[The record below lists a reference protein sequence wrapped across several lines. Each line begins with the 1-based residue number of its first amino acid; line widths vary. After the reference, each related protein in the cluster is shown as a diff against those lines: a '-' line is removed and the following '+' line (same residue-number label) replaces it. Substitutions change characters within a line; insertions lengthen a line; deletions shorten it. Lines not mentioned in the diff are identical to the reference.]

1 MSTPTVTRYTFF
13 SVYYG
18 GKLSVESMF
27 NFLVE
32 EKYPNAHFFVDE
44 VPFEWISKVICCF
57 KKKPEVYTWLA
68 ISPEIGRNPLKKSVL
83 EDLVMK
89 TSGQEVL
96 DKEILVQEV
105 AKRPPYCRAGTTVG
119 AKKVFCKC

>member
-1 MSTPTVTRYTFF
+1 MGKMMGTLIGAVRRVYPLRGPRWCCAQPLQSPASGSPSPPPEMSTPTVTRYTFF

-44 VPFEWISKVICCF
+44 VPFEWIS
-57 KKKPEVYTWLA
+57 
-68 ISPEIGRNPLKKSVL
+68 
-83 EDLVMK
+83 
-89 TSGQEVL
+89 
-96 DKEILVQEV
+96 
-105 AKRPPYCRAGTTVG
+105 
-119 AKKVFCKC
+119 